1 MPRLQFAVCT
11 IEEGFVGIVR
21 VERRISD
28 FVVDSIGDGR
38 FVHRMFLI
46 LLLVMNRTHIGWG
59 GAVEAG
65 GGHDEVEVE
74 VSQTDA
80 EAKETEEGENG
91 KVGEV
96 DRLSV
101 GRRGIHNYYF
111 MQNVGAKVKRSK
123 CPKRGGG
130 GGGAGGSVRLEAG
143 PRQFLLQL
151 SFGASILNRVLTLR

>member
-11 IEEGFVGIVR
+11 VEEGFVGIVR
-21 VERRISD
+21 VERRVSD

-46 LLLVMNRTHIGWG
+46 LLLVMNRTHIGWR

-65 GGHDEVEVE
+65 GGHDEVE

-101 GRRGIHNYYF
+101 GRRGIHYFF
-111 MQNVGAKVKRSK
+111 MQNVGAKEGSK
-123 CPKRGGG
+123 CPKRGG
-130 GGGAGGSVRLEAG
+130 AGSWKLD
-143 PRQFLLQL
+143 P
-151 SFGASILNRVLTLR
+151 ASSCCN